1 MKQSIFIFVAIL
13 AGIIFPYGH
22 SLTHLIK
29 YTLIAMLFF
38 AFLGIHFSI
47 KIFNRKHLLIALAN
61 VLLPCLFYL
70 IALPLGQSLA
80 LTAFVIS
87 IPPTAAAA
95 PVLAQFM
102 KTDVSFV
109 TAAVLI
115 TNPAV
120 AIFIPIVLPWLMP
133 VDQPINFLEVLL
145 PVMTVV
151 GVPLLL
157 SILVKKISPPLTVK
171 LLSVKMTA
179 FYLFLFN
186 VWLACGNASH
196 FLQHEGSDNIRLLPA
211 VLGLTA
217 LIALLS
223 FQLGERMVK
232 KEISLAGSLALGRK
246 NTMFGLWLALTFL
259 NPIVALGPIC
269 YIIFQN
275 LYNSYQI
282 MMVEKKMRG

>member
-1 MKQSIFIFVAIL
+1 MKQSIFIFLAII
-13 AGIIFPYGH
+13 AGIVFPYGH
-22 SLTHLIK
+22 MLTYLIK
-29 YTLIAMLFF
+29 YSLIVMLFF
-38 AFLGIHFSI
+38 AFLGIHFSF
-47 KIFNRKHLLIALAN
+47 KIFTKKHLHIVTAN
-61 VLLPCLFYL
+61 LLLPLLFYFL
-70 IALPLGQSLA
+70 VLPLGQSLA

-120 AIFIPIVLPWLMP
+120 AIFIPLVLPWLMP
-133 VDQPINFLEVLL
+133 VDQAIDFLEVLL

-157 SILVKKISPPLTVK
+157 SILVKRISQALATRLLTI
-171 LLSVKMTA
+171 KMVA

-196 FLQHEGSDNIRLLPA
+196 FLQNEGSESMRLLPG

-217 LIALLS
+217 LVAMLS

-232 KEISLAGSLALGRK
+232 KEIGLAGSLALGRK

-269 YIIFQN
+269 YIIIQN

-282 MMVEKKMRG
+282 MMVEKKG

>member
-1 MKQSIFIFVAIL
+1 MRQSIFIFIAII
-13 AGIIFPYGH
+13 AGILFPYGH
-22 SLTHLIK
+22 MLTFLIK
-29 YTLIAMLFF
+29 YSLIVMLFF
-38 AFLGIHFSI
+38 AFLGIHFSF
-47 KIFNRKHLLIALAN
+47 KIFTKKHLFIAIAN
-61 VLLPCLFYL
+61 LLLPIIFYL
-70 IALPLGQSLA
+70 VALPLGQSLA

-115 TNPAV
+115 TNPAA

-133 VDQPINFLEVLL
+133 VDQSIDFLEVLL

-157 SILVKKISPPLTVK
+157 SILVKKISQSFATT
-171 LLSVKMTA
+171 LLSLKMIS

-196 FLQHEGSDNIRLLPA
+196 FLQNEGKGSIGLLPG
-211 VLGLTA
+211 VLALTA
-217 LIALLS
+217 LVAVLS
-223 FQLGERMVK
+223 FQLGERLVK
-232 KEISLAGSLALGRK
+232 KEIALAGSLALGRK

-269 YIIFQN
+269 YILIQN

-282 MMVEKKMRG
+282 MMVERRAV